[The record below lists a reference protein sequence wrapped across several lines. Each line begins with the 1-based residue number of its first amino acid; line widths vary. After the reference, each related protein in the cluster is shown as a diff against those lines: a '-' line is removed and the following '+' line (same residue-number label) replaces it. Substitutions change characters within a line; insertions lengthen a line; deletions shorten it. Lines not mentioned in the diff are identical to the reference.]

1 MSLALLGGRSIRPEP
16 LPQYNTI
23 GRAEKDAAMAVLD
36 SGVLS
41 DFVAQPYEYFNGGRE
56 VISLEKAWCEKFNVK
71 HAVSVN
77 SATTGLFASLY
88 AAGVGPGDEVILPP
102 QTMTGCAAAIMFCGA
117 VPVFADVNPETL
129 LLDPASFAA
138 AITPRTRAV
147 MPVHLAGLACD
158 MDPILEIAR
167 QYGIKVIED
176 NAQGPGSTYKRPDRF
191 LGTIGDLGVFS
202 LNCHKTI
209 QAGEGGIVCTND
221 DDLALRVQLMR
232 NHGENAIAK
241 LGDPAV
247 HKMIGLNLRMTEL
260 TAAIA
265 RCQLEKLDELNAP
278 RIFLANLV
286 AEKMRNISGIA
297 PLPKQIPPGCINV
310 YYVHLYKYDEG
321 VTGIPIRLFA
331 EAVTAEG
338 FPLYADWAAPIYS
351 LSVYHNR
358 SAFHET
364 GYPWSHP
371 AFASVNHAYGAG
383 TCPAADNANRYT
395 LCSYNVLRWPFGSE
409 IAEQFVAAIEKVLNE
424 RRALLEFAQ
433 SRRP

>member
-1 MSLALLGGRSIRPEP
+1 MSLALLGGSPIRPEP

-23 GRAEKDAAMAVLD
+23 GCAEKEAAMAVLD
-36 SGVLS
+36 SGILS
-41 DFVAQPYEYFNGGRE
+41 DFVAQPNEYFNGGRE
-56 VISLEKAWCEKFNVK
+56 IIALERAWCEKFRVK
-71 HAVSVN
+71 HSISVN
-77 SATTGLFASLY
+77 SATTGLLAALY

-117 VPVFADVNPETL
+117 VPVFADVNPDTL
-129 LLDPASFAA
+129 LLDPAAYAA
-138 AITPRTRAV
+138 AISPRTRAV

-158 MDPILEIAR
+158 MDSIVEIAR
-167 QYGIKVIED
+167 QHGIRVIED
-176 NAQGPGSTYKRPDRF
+176 NAQGPGSTYKRPDRY

-209 QAGEGGIVCTND
+209 QCGEGGIVCTND
-221 DDLALRVQLMR
+221 DDLALRVQFMR
-232 NHGENAIAK
+232 NHGENAVGK
-241 LGDPAV
+241 LGDPVV
-247 HKMIGLNLRMTEL
+247 HKMIGLNLRMTEV

-286 AEKMRNISGIA
+286 AERMRKISGIT
-297 PLPKQIPPGCINV
+297 PMPERVPPGCTNV
-310 YYVHLYKYDEG
+310 YYVHLYRYDEA

-338 FPLYADWAAPIYS
+338 IPLYADWAAPIYS
-351 LSVYHNR
+351 LSVYNNR

-371 AFASVNHAYGAG
+371 AFAGVTYAYGAG
-383 TCPAADNANRYT
+383 TCPVADNANRYT
-395 LCSYNVLRWPFGSE
+395 LCSYNVLRWPFGPE
-409 IAEQFVAAIEKVLNE
+409 IAEQFVSAIEKVLSE
-424 RRALLEFAQ
+424 RSALLEFAKCRGQ
-433 SRRP
+433 